1 MLKNREEAKM
11 IARMDRE
18 REAKLN
24 RAKAKMR
31 VPPPAITR
39 RVKVEPVEP
48 VSPQAIHD
56 MAVGALPGNRR

>member
-24 RAKAKMR
+24 RAK
-31 VPPPAITR
+31 
-39 RVKVEPVEP
+39 VEP